1 MNKIR
6 VAIAGGTG
14 YTGGELFRILLNH
27 PDVEIVSATTT
38 SSEGTRVDSVH
49 RDLIGETDLC
59 FTTELNDPDVI
70 FLCLGHGISRQFVD
84 THDIKPTCRIIDL
97 GNDFRLDGNYAG
109 RNFVYGLCESAREQV
124 KTAHDV
130 ANPGC
135 FATAI
140 QLATLPLAAAGLIN
154 DEIHVTAI
162 TGSTGAGKK
171 PVETTHFSYRSDNI
185 SIYKLFSHQHL
196 AEIKQNLARVGRH
209 AYGSLAVASISPD
222 PHAARCKGP
231 QDHLPSRSRP
241 LAVGGTTSPSPDDML
256 KSNATKGETPVVNF
270 VPLRGDFARGIFA
283 SVYTKAVDGMTLE
296 DYRKLYEDYYA
307 ASPFVFHSN
316 EGISMKEVV
325 NTNKGL
331 VHVELHDG
339 YVHIAS
345 CIDNLVKGAAGQA
358 VQNMN
363 LMFGLP
369 EDTGLRLK
377 PSAF

>member
-1 MNKIR
+1 MSKIR

-27 PDVEIVSATTT
+27 PEVEIVSATTT
-38 SSEGTRVDSVH
+38 SSEGTPVTSLH

-59 FTTELNDPDVI
+59 FSTELNDPDVI

-84 THDIKPTCRIIDL
+84 THDIKPECRIIDL
-97 GNDFRLDGNYAG
+97 GNDFRLDGDYAG

-124 KTAHDV
+124 KQAHDV

-140 QLATLPLAAAGLIN
+140 QLATLPLAAAGLIK

-196 AEIKQNLARVGRH
+196 SEIRQNLARV
-209 AYGSLAVASISPD
+209 SSDSEP
-222 PHAARCKGP
+222 K
-231 QDHLPSRSRP
+231 
-241 LAVGGTTSPSPDDML
+241 
-256 KSNATKGETPVVNF
+256 VNF
-270 VPLRGDFARGIFA
+270 VPFRGDFARGIFA
-283 SVYTKAVDGMTLE
+283 SVYTKAVEGMTQD

-345 CIDNLVKGAAGQA
+345 AIDNLVKGAAGQA

-369 EDTGLRLK
+369 EDCGLRLK

>member
-1 MNKIR
+1 MSKIR

-27 PDVEIVSATTT
+27 PNVEIVAATTT
-38 SSEGTRVDSVH
+38 SSDGTPVASVH

-59 FTTELNDPDVI
+59 FGTELNDPDVI

-84 THDIKPTCRIIDL
+84 SHEIGPDCRIIDL
-97 GNDFRLDGNYAG
+97 GNDFRLDGDHAG
-109 RNFVYGLCESAREQV
+109 RQFVYGLCESARKEIS
-124 KTAHDV
+124 KAHDV

-135 FATAI
+135 FASAI
-140 QLATLPLAAAGLIN
+140 QLAVLPLAAAGLIK

-171 PVETTHFSYRSDNI
+171 PGETTHFSYRSDNI
-185 SIYKLFSHQHL
+185 SIYKLFSHLHL
-196 AEIKQNLARVGRH
+196 AEIRQNLQRVSGTE
-209 AYGSLAVASISPD
+209 
-222 PHAARCKGP
+222 P
-231 QDHLPSRSRP
+231 QI
-241 LAVGGTTSPSPDDML
+241 
-256 KSNATKGETPVVNF
+256 NF

-283 SVYTKAVDGMTLE
+283 SVYTKGADGMTQE
-296 DYRKLYEDYYA
+296 DYRELYENYYTE
-307 ASPFVFHSN
+307 SPFVFHSN
-316 EGISMKEVV
+316 EGISLKEVV
-325 NTNKGL
+325 NTNKCL
-331 VHVELHDG
+331 LHVELHDG

-345 CIDNLVKGAAGQA
+345 VIDNLVKGAAGQA

-369 EDTGLRLK
+369 EDTGLHLK

>member
-1 MNKIR
+1 MSKIR

-27 PDVEIVSATTT
+27 PNVEIVAATTT
-38 SSEGTRVDSVH
+38 SSEGTSVASVH

-59 FTTELNDPDVI
+59 FGTELNDPDVI

-84 THDIKPTCRIIDL
+84 THEINPECKIIDL
-97 GNDFRLDGNYAG
+97 GNDFRLDGDYAG
-109 RNFVYGLCESAREQV
+109 RHFVYGLCESAREEIAQ
-124 KTAHDV
+124 AHDV

-140 QLATLPLAAAGLIN
+140 QLATLPLAAAGLIK
-154 DEIHVTAI
+154 DEIHVTAL

-171 PVETTHFSYRSDNI
+171 PGETTHFSYRSDNI

-196 AEIKQNLARVGRH
+196 AEIKQNLVK
-209 AYGSLAVASISPD
+209 VAGQGD
-222 PHAARCKGP
+222 
-231 QDHLPSRSRP
+231 
-241 LAVGGTTSPSPDDML
+241 
-256 KSNATKGETPVVNF
+256 TPVVNF
-270 VPLRGDFARGIFA
+270 VPLRGDFTRGIFA
-283 SVYTKAVDGMTLE
+283 SVYTKAVEGMSQE
-296 DYRKLYEDYYA
+296 DYQKLFEDYYA
-307 ASPFVFHSN
+307 ASPFVFHSK

-331 VHVELHDG
+331 LHVELHDG
-339 YVHIAS
+339 YVHVAS
-345 CIDNLVKGAAGQA
+345 VIDNLVKGAAGQA

-363 LMFGLP
+363 IMFGLP
-369 EDTGLRLK
+369 EDTGLHLK

>member
-1 MNKIR
+1 MEKKIR

-27 PDVEIVSATTT
+27 PNVEIVAATTT
-38 SSEGTRVDSVH
+38 SSEGTPVASVH
-49 RDLIGETDLC
+49 RDLIGETGLC
-59 FTTELNDPDVI
+59 FGKELNDPDVI

-84 THDIKPTCRIIDL
+84 THEISPDCRIIDL

-109 RNFVYGLCESAREQV
+109 RNFVYGLCESAREDIR
-124 KTAHDV
+124 KAHDV

-171 PVETTHFSYRSDNI
+171 PGETTHFSYRSDNI
-185 SIYKLFSHQHL
+185 SIYKLFTHQHL
-196 AEIKQNLARVGRH
+196 AEIKQNLCRV
-209 AYGSLAVASISPD
+209 SQ
-222 PHAARCKGP
+222 CKEE
-231 QDHLPSRSRP
+231 
-241 LAVGGTTSPSPDDML
+241 A
-256 KSNATKGETPVVNF
+256 KVNF
-270 VPLRGDFARGIFA
+270 VPLRGDFTRGIFA
-283 SVYTKAVDGMTLE
+283 SVYTRAAEGMSQQ
-296 DYRKLYEDYYA
+296 DYQKLYEDYYA
-307 ASPFVFHSN
+307 PSPFVFHSA
-316 EGISMKEVV
+316 EGISMKEVT

-345 CIDNLVKGAAGQA
+345 AIDNLVKGAAGQA

>member
-1 MNKIR
+1 MNQTPKIR

-27 PDVEIVSATTT
+27 PYVEIVAATTT
-38 SSEGTRVDSVH
+38 SSEGTPVTSVH

-59 FTTELNDPDVI
+59 FSTELNDPDVI

-84 THDIKPTCRIIDL
+84 THEIKPACRIIDL
-97 GNDFRLDGNYAG
+97 GNDFRLDGDYAG
-109 RNFVYGLCESAREQV
+109 RQFVYGLCESAREQV
-124 KTAHDV
+124 RSAHDV

-140 QLATLPLAAAGLIN
+140 QLALLPLAASGLIN

-171 PVETTHFSYRSDNI
+171 PGETTHFSYRSDNI
-185 SIYKLFSHQHL
+185 SIYKLFTHQHL
-196 AEIKQNLARVGRH
+196 AEIRQNLVRVG
-209 AYGSLAVASISPD
+209 A
-222 PHAARCKGP
+222 
-231 QDHLPSRSRP
+231 Q
-241 LAVGGTTSPSPDDML
+241 
-256 KSNATKGETPVVNF
+256 EPVVNF
-270 VPLRGDFARGIFA
+270 VPLRGDFTRGIFA
-283 SVYTKAVDGMTLE
+283 SVYTRATEGKTLE
-296 DYRKLYEDYYA
+296 DYRKLYEDYYKE
-307 ASPFVFHSN
+307 SPFVFHST

-369 EDTGLRLK
+369 EDTGLHLK

>member
-1 MNKIR
+1 MQKKIR

-27 PDVEIVSATTT
+27 PNVEIVAATTT
-38 SSEGTRVDSVH
+38 SSEGTPVASVH

-59 FTTELNDPDVI
+59 FGLELNDPDVI

-84 THDIKPTCRIIDL
+84 THDIKPECRIIDL
-97 GNDFRLDGNYAG
+97 GNDFRLDGDYGG
-109 RNFVYGLCESAREQV
+109 RHFVYGLCESAREAV
-124 KTAHDV
+124 RSAHDV

-171 PVETTHFSYRSDNI
+171 PGETTHFSYRSDNI
-185 SIYKLFSHQHL
+185 SIYKLFTHQHL
-196 AEIKQNLARVGRH
+196 AEIKQNLVKTVGMS
-209 AYGSLAVASISPD
+209 ADKENGI
-222 PHAARCKGP
+222 K
-231 QDHLPSRSRP
+231 
-241 LAVGGTTSPSPDDML
+241 
-256 KSNATKGETPVVNF
+256 VNF

-283 SVYTKAVDGMTLE
+283 SVYTRAAEGMSQE
-296 DYRKLYEDYYA
+296 DYRKIFEDYYA
-307 ASPFVFHSN
+307 DSPFVFHSN

-369 EDTGLRLK
+369 EDTGLHLK

>member
-1 MNKIR
+1 MERKIR
-6 VAIAGGTG
+6 GAIAGGTG

-27 PDVEIVSATTT
+27 PDVEIVAATTT
-38 SSEGTRVDSVH
+38 SSEGTPVASVH

-59 FTTELNDPDVI
+59 FGLELNDPDVI

-84 THDIKPTCRIIDL
+84 THDIKPKCRIIDL
-97 GNDFRLDGNYAG
+97 GNDFRLDGDYAG
-109 RNFVYGLCESAREQV
+109 RHFVYGLCESAREQV
-124 KTAHDV
+124 RSAHDV

-171 PVETTHFSYRSDNI
+171 PGETTHFSYRSDNI
-185 SIYKLFSHQHL
+185 SIYKLFTHQHL
-196 AEIKQNLARVGRH
+196 AEIRQNLHRVNDSMD
-209 AYGSLAVASISPD
+209 Y
-222 PHAARCKGP
+222 
-231 QDHLPSRSRP
+231 
-241 LAVGGTTSPSPDDML
+241 T
-256 KSNATKGETPVVNF
+256 VNF
-270 VPLRGDFARGIFA
+270 VPLRGDFTRGIFA
-283 SVYTKAVDGMTLE
+283 SVYTRAVEGMSQE
-296 DYRKLYEDYYA
+296 DYRKVFEDYYA
-307 ASPFVFHSN
+307 ESPFVFHSN

-331 VHVELHDG
+331 VHVEMHDG

-369 EDTGLRLK
+369 ETTGLRLK

>member
-1 MNKIR
+1 MDRKIR

-27 PDVEIVSATTT
+27 PNVEIVAATTT
-38 SSEGTRVDSVH
+38 SSEGTPVASVH

-59 FTTELNDPDVI
+59 FGKELNDPDVI

-84 THDIKPTCRIIDL
+84 THDIKPEGRIIDL
-97 GNDFRLDGNYAG
+97 GNDFRLDGDYAG
-109 RNFVYGLCESAREQV
+109 RHFVYGLCESARDQV
-124 KTAHDV
+124 RCSHDV

-171 PVETTHFSYRSDNI
+171 PGETTHFSYRSDNI
-185 SIYKLFSHQHL
+185 SIYKLFTHQHL
-196 AEIKQNLARVGRH
+196 AEIRQNLERVSENGKEP
-209 AYGSLAVASISPD
+209 I
-222 PHAARCKGP
+222 
-231 QDHLPSRSRP
+231 
-241 LAVGGTTSPSPDDML
+241 
-256 KSNATKGETPVVNF
+256 VNF

-283 SVYTKAVDGMTLE
+283 SVYTRAVEGMSQE
-296 DYRKLYEDYYA
+296 DYQKIFEDYYA
-307 ASPFVFHSN
+307 ASPFVFHSA

-363 LMFGLP
+363 LIFGLP
-369 EDTGLRLK
+369 EDSGLRLK

>member
-27 PDVEIVSATTT
+27 PDVEIVAATTT

-59 FTTELNDPDVI
+59 FGLELNDPDVI

-97 GNDFRLDGNYAG
+97 GNDFRLDGDYAG
-109 RNFVYGLCESAREQV
+109 RKFIYGLCESAREEV
-124 KTAHDV
+124 RAAHDV

-140 QLATLPLAAAGLIN
+140 QLAVLPLAAKGLIN

-171 PVETTHFSYRSDNI
+171 PVDTTHFSYRSDNI

-196 AEIKQNLARVGRH
+196 AEIKQNVARVSG
-209 AYGSLAVASISPD
+209 D
-222 PHAARCKGP
+222 
-231 QDHLPSRSRP
+231 
-241 LAVGGTTSPSPDDML
+241 
-256 KSNATKGETPVVNF
+256 EEPVVNF

-283 SVYTKAVDGMTLE
+283 SVYTKAVEGMTLE
-296 DYRKLYEDYYA
+296 DYRKIYEDYYA